1 MSPPPLPEGDKST
14 KGDRI
19 LTPQHHLPADIER
32 TSFHI
37 ITEELEMMG
46 LTPPPE
52 HEAVVKRVIHTT
64 ADFDYARNLRFTP
77 RAVEQ
82 AVKALHA
89 GAVIVTDTN
98 MALAGIT
105 KPGLE
110 KLGGTACCYM
120 ADDRRTNRKR
130 PAARTG
136 HRRAGGLCER
146 GGEQGAALRRLRKA
160 RCTRHRGD
168 GPQGR
173 QQRRC
178 GHLQRPHLLRR
189 RDARPLGAGVEVSD
203 KFWRS
208 AMNPTRKTDES
219 FYRLFSASHTVS
231 EHLTK
236 REDSELR
243 DKYDHNAF
251 CYYSQPS
258 ADEVRAALAYQK
270 ERGDTFLKLEGY
282 EPLADAFGMECEET
296 LTMVLPPETDI
307 RNWKTNPDVS
317 IKAPDADQLEQ
328 HELKYYGPLYGD
340 DFTVRNNRNLR
351 EKLTYLGAYLGGKLV
366 GDCYIFASDGYVCM
380 DGLLVDEDF
389 RHQYIAMTLM
399 KHIAEKAQE
408 RGEILYLHADS
419 EDTPKELYAK
429 MGFQTVDK
437 LYEYL
442 CTDFSKLKI

>member
-1 MSPPPLPEGDKST
+1 
-14 KGDRI
+14 
-19 LTPQHHLPADIER
+19 
-32 TSFHI
+32 
-37 ITEELEMMG
+37 
-46 LTPPPE
+46 
-52 HEAVVKRVIHTT
+52 
-64 ADFDYARNLRFTP
+64 
-77 RAVEQ
+77 
-82 AVKALHA
+82 
-89 GAVIVTDTN
+89 
-98 MALAGIT
+98 
-105 KPGLE
+105 
-110 KLGGTACCYM
+110 
-120 ADDRRTNRKR
+120 
-130 PAARTG
+130 
-136 HRRAGGLCER
+136 
-146 GGEQGAALRRLRKA
+146 
-160 RCTRHRGD
+160 
-168 GPQGR
+168 
-173 QQRRC
+173 
-178 GHLQRPHLLRR
+178 
-189 RDARPLGAGVEVSD
+189 
-203 KFWRS
+203 
-208 AMNPTRKTDES
+208 MNPTRKTDES

-282 EPLADAFGMECEET
+282 EPL
-296 LTMVLPPETDI
+296 
-307 RNWKTNPDVS
+307 
-317 IKAPDADQLEQ
+317 
-328 HELKYYGPLYGD
+328 
-340 DFTVRNNRNLR
+340 
-351 EKLTYLGAYLGGKLV
+351 V

-429 MGFQTVDK
+429 MGFQAVDK